1 MVQQFCK
8 SKKRSAIVEFT
19 INHKAEKRLAELGF
33 AVKSS
38 QKVKVRLA
46 RIKLDTGEDK
56 ILINYLIDGCQ
67 KTSLGIYIFYKKKL
81 YKKPSKTQVNWYCTD
96 DWKSFKK
103 VFPSGVHLIGKTFT
117 RHIEGINDAIRTFI
131 RRSFRFL
138 QITLLSQNNF

>member
-56 ILINYLIDGCQ
+56 ILI
-67 KTSLGIYIFYKKKL
+67 TSLTDAKKH
-81 YKKPSKTQVNWYCTD
+81 P
-96 DWKSFKK
+96 
-103 VFPSGVHLIGKTFT
+103 
-117 RHIEGINDAIRTFI
+117 
-131 RRSFRFL
+131 
-138 QITLLSQNNF
+138 